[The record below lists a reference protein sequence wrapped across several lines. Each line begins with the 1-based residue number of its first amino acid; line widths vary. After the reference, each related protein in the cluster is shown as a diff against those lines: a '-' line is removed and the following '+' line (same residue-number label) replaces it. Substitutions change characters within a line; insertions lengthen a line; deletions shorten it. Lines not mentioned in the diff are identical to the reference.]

1 MRFPATANIESQ
13 IGSFKAQWTWWKKN
27 YYKPYT
33 ACMDKELE
41 AYPVKFIG
49 INYQAM
55 RDRCFAAHPDTLSTF
70 NPVFNFPLVV
80 ADAARPVPDGRPTG
94 PKVKSYGSFP
104 VPADS

>member
-1 MRFPATANIESQ
+1 
-13 IGSFKAQWTWWKKN
+13 
-27 YYKPYT
+27 
-33 ACMDKELE
+33 
-41 AYPVKFIG
+41 
-49 INYQAM
+49 M

-80 ADAARPVPDGRPTG
+80 TDAARPVPDGRPTG